1 MFIES
6 LFRLVANL
14 LKFGYS
20 ELIELLL
27 KRGMII
33 KHRDDEDDDLEDL
46 LNDSYY

>member
-20 ELIELLL
+20 ELVELLL

-33 KHRDDEDDDLEDL
+33 KPIKGYDDLKNL
-46 LNDSYY
+46 LNYSSY